1 MTNWLRRV
9 HKDLTTP
16 TVTLDREYGT
26 RTHPVRT
33 LVIQAVIA
41 DTISGSG
48 TTLFNKALFIAH
60 PFITSAAA
68 RMGAQVGSSQSP
80 QRQSRN

>member
-1 MTNWLRRV
+1 MFKRLRRV

-16 TVTLDREYGT
+16 TVTLDREYGK
-26 RTHPVRT
+26 THPVRT

-48 TTLFNKALFIAH
+48 TTLFNKALFVAH

-68 RMGAQVGSSQSP
+68 KIGAQVGSSQSP